1 MAISLTLPQQGGSQN
16 TWGDLLN
23 SSLTAVQSSLN
34 GSGTGKALVSPDLSA
49 LVINGVTATAS
60 ADDLNLVTGLSGSGG
75 ALMQSFVIEDGDGT
89 ELSVTNGKE
98 IKFIDGTG
106 ININF
111 TDLSTGSDSDPF
123 DLTFELT
130 PNQRFT
136 AATDVQV
143 GNEHE
148 YIDFNDGSQHID
160 FRTGGVIEMRL
171 ENDGD
176 LHVDGNVTA
185 YSTTVSDQR
194 LKHDINKIENAL
206 DKICQ
211 ISGYTF
217 TYNENNK
224 DSAGVIAQEVEQI
237 LPSAVEDKALVFH
250 GQEGVE
256 YKTVQYDQLHGLVI
270 EAIKELKAEVEELRN
285 AITK

>member
-1 MAISLTLPQQGGSQN
+1 MAISLTLPVQGGSQN

-23 SSLTAVQSSLN
+23 TSLTAVQSSLN

-49 LVINGVTATAS
+49 LVINGVTTTAT
-60 ADDLNLVTGLSGSGG
+60 ADDLNLVSGLSGSG

-111 TDLSTGSDSDPF
+111 TDLTTGSDSDPY
-123 DLTFELT
+123 DLTFELN
-130 PNQRFT
+130 PDQRL
-136 AATDVQV
+136 AADTDVYV
-143 GNEHE
+143 GNADEH
-148 YIDFNDGSQHID
+148 IHFNDGSQHIE
-160 FRTGGVIEMRL
+160 FMTGGSEEMRL

-224 DSAGVIAQEVEQI
+224 ESAGVIAQEVEQI
-237 LPSAVEDKALVFH
+237 LPSAVEDKELVFH
-250 GQEGVE
+250 GQEGVK

-285 AITK
+285 AITG

>member
-1 MAISLTLPQQGGSQN
+1 MAINLTLPVTGGSQN

-23 SSLTAVQSSLN
+23 TALTSVESTFN
-34 GSGTGKALVSPDLSA
+34 GTGTGKATVNPDLTA
-49 LVINGVTATAS
+49 ITINGVTSTATA
-60 ADDLNLVTGLSGSGG
+60 ADLNKVAGMGGSSGS
-75 ALMQSFVIEDGDGT
+75 LMQSFVIEDGDGT
-89 ELSVTNGKE
+89 ELIIDDGKE
-98 IKFIDGTG
+98 VKFIDGTG
-106 ININF
+106 ININI
-111 TDLSTGSDSDPF
+111 TDNSTGSDGDPY
-123 DLTFELT
+123 DVTFELT
-130 PNQRFT
+130 ADQRL
-136 AATDVQV
+136 ASNNDVYV
-143 GNEHE
+143 GNGDE
-148 YIDFNDGSQHID
+148 YIHFNDGSQYID

-224 DSAGVIAQEVEQI
+224 DSAGVIAQEIEQI
-237 LPSAVEDKALVFH
+237 LPSAVEDKQLVFH

-270 EAIKELKAEVEELRN
+270 EAIKELKSEVEELRN
-285 AITK
+285 AITG

>member
-16 TWGDLLN
+16 TWGQLLN
-23 SSLTAVQSSLN
+23 QSLTAVQSSLN

-49 LVINGVTATAS
+49 LVINGVTTTAT
-60 ADDLNLVTGLSGSGG
+60 ADDLNLVSGLSGSG

-89 ELSVTNGKE
+89 ELTVTNGKE

-106 ININF
+106 LNINWS
-111 TDLSTGSDSDPF
+111 DLTTGSDSDPF
-123 DLTFELT
+123 DLTFELSGD
-130 PNQRFT
+130 QRLV
-136 AATDVQV
+136 ASTDVYV
-143 GNEHE
+143 GNQHEH
-148 YIDFNDGSQHID
+148 IHFNDGSQHIE
-160 FRTGGVIEMRL
+160 FMTGGNEEMRL

-185 YSTTVSDQR
+185 YSTVVSDQR

-217 TYNENNK
+217 TYNKDNK
-224 DSAGVIAQEVEQI
+224 ESAGVIAQEIEQI
-237 LPSAVEDKALVFH
+237 LPSAVEDKELVFH
-250 GQEGVE
+250 GQEGVK

>member
-1 MAISLTLPQQGGSQN
+1 MAISLTLPVQGGSQN

-49 LVINGVTATAS
+49 LVINGVTTTAT
-60 ADDLNLVTGLSGSGG
+60 ADDLNLVSGLSGSG

-111 TDLSTGSDSDPF
+111 TDLTTGSDSDPY
-123 DLTFELT
+123 DLTFELN
-130 PNQRFT
+130 PDQRL
-136 AATDVQV
+136 AADTDVYV
-143 GNEHE
+143 GNADEH
-148 YIDFNDGSQHID
+148 IHFNDGSQHIE
-160 FRTGGVIEMRL
+160 FMTGGSEEMRL

-224 DSAGVIAQEVEQI
+224 ESAGVIAQEVEQI
-237 LPSAVEDKALVFH
+237 LPSAVEDKELVFH
-250 GQEGVE
+250 GQEGVK

-285 AITK
+285 AITG

>member
-1 MAISLTLPQQGGSQN
+1 MAISLTLPVQGGSQN

-23 SSLTAVQSSLN
+23 TSLTAVQSSLN

-49 LVINGVTATAS
+49 LVINGVTTTAT
-60 ADDLNLVTGLSGSGG
+60 ADDLNLVSGLSGSG

-111 TDLSTGSDSDPF
+111 TDLSTGSDSDPY
-123 DLTFELT
+123 DLTFELN
-130 PNQRFT
+130 PDQRL
-136 AATDVQV
+136 ASNTDVYV
-143 GNEHE
+143 GNADEH
-148 YIDFNDGSQHID
+148 IHFNDGSQHIE
-160 FRTGGVIEMRL
+160 FMTGGSEEMRL

-224 DSAGVIAQEVEQI
+224 ESAGVIAQEVEQI
-237 LPSAVEDKALVFH
+237 LPSAVEDKQLVFH
-250 GQEGVE
+250 GQEGVK

-285 AITK
+285 AITG

>member
-1 MAISLTLPQQGGSQN
+1 MAISLTLPVQGGSQN

-49 LVINGVTATAS
+49 LVINGVTTTAT
-60 ADDLNLVTGLSGSGG
+60 ADDLNLVSGLSGSG

-111 TDLSTGSDSDPF
+111 TDLSTGSDSDPY
-123 DLTFELT
+123 DLTFELN
-130 PNQRFT
+130 PDQRL
-136 AATDVQV
+136 ASNTDVYV
-143 GNEHE
+143 GNADEH
-148 YIDFNDGSQHID
+148 IHFNDGSQHIE
-160 FRTGGVIEMRL
+160 FMTGGSEEMRL

-211 ISGYTF
+211 IRGYTF

-224 DSAGVIAQEVEQI
+224 ESAGVIAQEVEQI
-237 LPSAVEDKALVFH
+237 LPSAVEDKQLVFH
-250 GQEGVE
+250 GQEGVK

-285 AITK
+285 AITG

>member
-1 MAISLTLPQQGGSQN
+1 
-16 TWGDLLN
+16 
-23 SSLTAVQSSLN
+23 
-34 GSGTGKALVSPDLSA
+34 
-49 LVINGVTATAS
+49 
-60 ADDLNLVTGLSGSGG
+60 
-75 ALMQSFVIEDGDGT
+75 MQSFVIEDGDGT
-89 ELSVTNGKE
+89 ELTVTNGKE

-106 ININF
+106 LNINWS
-111 TDLSTGSDSDPF
+111 DLTTGSDSDPF
-123 DLTFELT
+123 DLTFELSGD
-130 PNQRFT
+130 QRLV
-136 AATDVQV
+136 ASTDVYV
-143 GNEHE
+143 GNQHEH
-148 YIDFNDGSQHID
+148 IHFNDGSQHIE
-160 FRTGGVIEMRL
+160 FMTGGNEEMRL

-185 YSTTVSDQR
+185 YSTVVSDQR

-217 TYNENNK
+217 TYNKDNK
-224 DSAGVIAQEVEQI
+224 ESAGVIAQEVEQI
-237 LPSAVEDKALVFH
+237 LPSAVEDKELVFH
-250 GQEGVE
+250 GQEGVK

>member
-1 MAISLTLPQQGGSQN
+1 MAISLTLPVQGGSQN

-49 LVINGVTATAS
+49 LVINGVTTTAT
-60 ADDLNLVTGLSGSGG
+60 ADDLNLVSGLSGSG

-111 TDLSTGSDSDPF
+111 TDLSTGSDSDPY
-123 DLTFELT
+123 DLTFELN
-130 PNQRFT
+130 PDQRL
-136 AATDVQV
+136 ASNTDVYV
-143 GNEHE
+143 GNADEH
-148 YIDFNDGSQHID
+148 IHFNDGSQHIE
-160 FRTGGVIEMRL
+160 FMTGGSEEMRL

-224 DSAGVIAQEVEQI
+224 ESAGVIAQEVEQI
-237 LPSAVEDKALVFH
+237 LPSAVEDKQLVFH
-250 GQEGVE
+250 GQEGVK

-285 AITK
+285 AITG

>member
-1 MAISLTLPQQGGSQN
+1 MAISLTLPVQGGSQN

-23 SSLTAVQSSLN
+23 TSLTAVQSSLN

-49 LVINGVTATAS
+49 LVINGVTTTAT
-60 ADDLNLVTGLSGSGG
+60 ADDLNLVSGLSGSG

-111 TDLSTGSDSDPF
+111 TDLTTGSDSDPY
-123 DLTFELT
+123 DLTFELN
-130 PNQRFT
+130 PDQRL
-136 AATDVQV
+136 ASNTDVYV
-143 GNEHE
+143 GNADEH
-148 YIDFNDGSQHID
+148 IHFNDGSQHIE
-160 FRTGGVIEMRL
+160 FMTGGSEEMRL

-224 DSAGVIAQEVEQI
+224 ESAGVIAQEVEQI
-237 LPSAVEDKALVFH
+237 LPSAVEDKQLVFH
-250 GQEGVE
+250 GQEGVK

-285 AITK
+285 AITG